1 MTWFIKVIYQPDDG
15 SKQAVGFQQVLTDE
29 MVIDANFDVRVEAFK
44 RLLVAIDK
52 ELKDAN
58 TRG

>member
-1 MTWFIKVIYQPDDG
+1 MKELVVLSVWVIWVAG
-15 SKQAVGFQQVLTDE
+15 TLVGIQQELTDTTVE
-29 MVIDANFDVRVEAFK
+29 RANFDVRVEAFK
-44 RLLVAIDK
+44 SMVSKLDK

>member
-1 MTWFIKVIYQPDDG
+1 MTWVIKVIYQHSDR
-15 SKQAVGFQQVLTDE
+15 SKPLVGIQQELTDTTVE
-29 MVIDANFDVRVEAFK
+29 RANFDVRVEAFK
-44 RLLVAIDK
+44 SMVSKLDK